1 LSRKPEAASKTNKNE
16 IAMKKIFL
24 VLLLTIAMIYS
35 NAQVRPEAYL
45 SKLPSVPGD
54 MCSEETKGKD
64 EFFSKVNEIS
74 GQLQTEMERRHENNE
89 AKVKAG
95 KPKMMDNAMKQTG
108 VSPELTQK
116 LMDLEKQS
124 KGATG
129 DQKKAYEAQKKA
141 LADQMMQ
148 ESMNISM
155 GEMENLKNMDKAGQ
169 KAWAT
174 AYATEKQ
181 AEVMAD
187 PKKYQDQNAK
197 EMQKYKL
204 VQRQKQL
211 SDSLNAQQNKYMKKF
226 AEIDENVDGSKLLAK
241 IEGIRNEIREE
252 YTKTTRTD
260 QKLIELRSKLVAAK
274 TSYCNLQSPR
284 YVQALAEYKSFVQSS
299 MSAYDRLEKLTNE
312 VSKMQ
317 TGVDLSPEPGQF
329 GLDNVGSYI
338 HLLLDAY
345 KYNLY
350 GPEDWTIG

>member
-1 LSRKPEAASKTNKNE
+1 MKT
-16 IAMKKIFL
+16 IFTL
-24 VLLLTIAMIYS
+24 FLLMFAMIYA

-54 MCSEETKGKD
+54 ICSDETKGKD

-74 GQLQTEMERRHENNE
+74 EQLRTEMERRHENND
-89 AKVKAG
+89 AKVEAG

-108 VSPELTQK
+108 VSPELMQQ
-116 LMDLEKQS
+116 LQALEKQS
-124 KGATG
+124 KGASG

-148 ESMNISM
+148 QSMNISM
-155 GEMENLKNMDKAGQ
+155 GEVENLKKMDKAGQ

-187 PKKYQDQNAK
+187 PKKYQDQNAR
-197 EMQKYKL
+197 EMQKFNL
-204 VQRQKQL
+204 VKSQKQL
-211 SDSLNAQQNKYMKKF
+211 SDSLNAQQNRYMAKF
-226 AEIDENVDGSKLLAK
+226 REIDENEDGSKLLAK

-252 YTKTTRTD
+252 YSKTTRTD

-274 TSYCNLQSPR
+274 TSYCNLQSPK
-284 YVQALAEYKSFVQSS
+284 YINVLAEYKSFILSS
-299 MSAYDRLEKLTNE
+299 MSAYYRLEKLSNE
-312 VSKMQ
+312 VTKMQ
-317 TGVDLSPEPGQF
+317 TGVDISPEPGQL
-329 GLDNVGSYI
+329 GLGNVSSYI
-338 HLLLDAY
+338 HQLLDAY

-350 GPEDWTIG
+350 GSEDLTIG

>member
-1 LSRKPEAASKTNKNE
+1 
-16 IAMKKIFL
+16 MKKIFL
-24 VLLLTIAMIYS
+24 VLMLTIAMIYA

-54 MCSEETKGKD
+54 ICSDETKGKD

-74 GQLQTEMERRHENNE
+74 EQLQTEMERRHDNNE
-89 AKVKAG
+89 AKVEAG
-95 KPKMMDNAMKQTG
+95 KPKMMNNVMKQTG
-108 VSPELTQK
+108 VSPELIQQ
-116 LMDLEKQS
+116 LQALENQS

-148 ESMNISM
+148 QSMNISM
-155 GEMENLKNMDKAGQ
+155 GEVENLKKMDKAGQ

-181 AEVMAD
+181 AEVSAD

-197 EMQKYKL
+197 EMQKFNL
-204 VQRQKQL
+204 VKSQKQL
-211 SDSLNAQQNKYMKKF
+211 SDSLKAQMNRYMKKF
-226 AEIDENVDGSKLLAK
+226 SEIDENEDGSNLLAK

-252 YTKTTRTD
+252 YSKTTRTD

-299 MSAYDRLEKLTNE
+299 MSAYYRLEKLTNE
-312 VSKMQ
+312 VTKMQ
-317 TGVDLSPEPGQF
+317 TGVDLSPEPGEF
-329 GLDNVGSYI
+329 GLGNVSSYI
-338 HLLLDAY
+338 KQLLDAY

-350 GPEDWTIG
+350 GPEDLTIG